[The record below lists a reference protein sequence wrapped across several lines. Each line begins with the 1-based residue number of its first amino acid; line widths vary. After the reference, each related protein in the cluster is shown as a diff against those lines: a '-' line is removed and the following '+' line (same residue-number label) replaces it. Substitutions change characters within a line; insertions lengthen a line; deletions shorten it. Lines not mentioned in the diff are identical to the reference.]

1 MGTIRAAPDGGA
13 GGRPRPEPRTPGAT
27 VRICVIFNPAA
38 GRRRARR
45 RLRGFLDRW
54 ETRVTLRPTA
64 RPGHAAEL
72 AAAAAD
78 GGFDVVAAAGGD
90 GTVHEVAAG
99 LLTATDKSEA
109 PGPAFG
115 VVPIGSAN
123 DYAFSLA
130 ARFGPRPLDGGESD
144 PVDVGRVRFSSADG
158 ESVNE
163 PVRFVCCCGVG
174 LTGEVTRRSREVR
187 GLQGPLLYGLAAW
200 RAAAALGPA
209 ADWTVAVDGG
219 EAVTG
224 PTRSFS
230 ALIGRREGGFLM
242 APAADPADGRFETV
256 RVGGLSRW
264 GLVRLL
270 PALART
276 GPPAGHP
283 FVTLGRCRSAAITSP
298 APLTVHADGELAC
311 VPADGVRR
319 VELDL
324 LPGRLRAFVCPPG

>member
-1 MGTIRAAPDGGA
+1 M
-13 GGRPRPEPRTPGAT
+13 
-27 VRICVIFNPAA
+27 
-38 GRRRARR
+38 
-45 RLRGFLDRW
+45 
-54 ETRVTLRPTA
+54 TLRPTA
-64 RPGHAAEL
+64 RPGHAEEL
-72 AAAAAD
+72 AAAAV
-78 GGFDVVAAAGGD
+78 GEGFDVIAAAGGD

-99 LLTATDKSEA
+99 LLRATDATDGRGS

-123 DYAFSLA
+123 DYAYSLA
-130 ARFGPRPLDGGESD
+130 ARFGPRPLDGGGAD
-144 PVDVGRVRFSSADG
+144 AVDVGRVRFFAADG
-158 ESVNE
+158 AAVGE

-200 RAAAALGPA
+200 RAAAAMGPA
-209 ADWTVAVDGG
+209 ADWSVAADGAEG
-219 EAVTG
+219 VIG

-283 FVTLGRCRSAAITSP
+283 LVTFGSCRSAAVESP
-298 APLTVHADGELAC
+298 TPLTVHADGELAC